1 VLQFDESKVPAN
13 TAWEALFL
21 ALLNHRACVHFGT
34 LDGAS
39 QSEMIEEGWTPQ
51 CSGCE
56 PSEILTR
63 RVVQYRATKIGG
75 HHRPLSLT
83 QASRQ

>member
-1 VLQFDESKVPAN
+1 MGSFVPNASFH
-13 TAWEALFL
+13 ASQSS
-21 ALLNHRACVHFGT
+21 RCVHFGT
-34 LDGAS
+34 LDSAS

-63 RVVQYRATKIGG
+63 RTVQYRATKIGG